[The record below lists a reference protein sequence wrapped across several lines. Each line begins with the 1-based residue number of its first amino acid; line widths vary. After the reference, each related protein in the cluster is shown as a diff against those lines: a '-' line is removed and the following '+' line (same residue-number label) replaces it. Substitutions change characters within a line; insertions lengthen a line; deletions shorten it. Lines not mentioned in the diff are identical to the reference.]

1 MIDYYIQLKGYIMH
15 QDEIKDRAIGAIM
28 GAFIG
33 DAMGLGVHWYY
44 DLAELH
50 RDHGDWVKTYTT
62 PKRGRY
68 HDGMKAGELSQ
79 SGYILKLTIES
90 LLRCDGYN
98 HEDFCSTLDKDL
110 LPYLDA
116 KPMSGPGGYTNQSMR
131 EIYRQRVEQKKAW
144 HEVGSRADTTESI
157 ERTLALAVR
166 YAFAP
171 TKLARN
177 IAQNTRLTQVDDLVG
192 SMSVAYGA
200 VLGQMVQGKKLDT
213 KISERLMLL
222 AKRGKLP
229 FHVVTSDDLKPPSKQ
244 SNDPSNIGLFASPDA
259 LLTPSH
265 MAKSV
270 KDETI
275 VIEPAWKVSLVYGMP
290 CAIFHILPAS
300 YYLAARYTNDFESA
314 ILHAI
319 NGGGQNMARA
329 MLSGALV
336 GAQVGF
342 SNIPKHFIDGLVEK
356 ETLLT
361 LAEKLAQSIE
371 A

>member
-1 MIDYYIQLKGYIMH
+1 MH
-15 QDEIKDRAIGAIM
+15 QDEIKDRAVGAIM

-44 DLAELH
+44 DLDEMH
-50 RDHGDWVKTYTT
+50 RDHGAWTDTYTT
-62 PKRGRY
+62 PKEGRY
-68 HDGMKAGELSQ
+68 HEGMKAGELSQ

-90 LLRCDGYN
+90 LLRAGGYD
-98 HEDFCSTLDKDL
+98 HEDFCTTLDKDL

-131 EIYRQRVEQKKAW
+131 EIYRQRVLQGKGWE
-144 HEVGSRADTTESI
+144 EVGSRADTTESI

-166 YAFAP
+166 YAFEP
-171 TKLARN
+171 SKLAQS
-177 IAQNTRLTQVDDLVG
+177 IAQNTHLTQVDDLVG
-192 SMSVAYGA
+192 AMSVAYGA
-200 VLGQMVQGKKLDT
+200 VLGQLVQGKKFDT
-213 KISERLMLL
+213 KISERLMIL

-229 FHVVTSDDLKPPSKQ
+229 FHVVTSDDLKPPSKL
-244 SNDPSNIGLFASPDA
+244 SDDPSNVGLFASPDA

-270 KDETI
+270 RDETI
-275 VIEPAWKVSLVYGMP
+275 MIEPAWKVSLVYGMP

-300 YYLAARYTNDFESA
+300 YYLAARYTDDFESA

-329 MLSGALV
+329 MLTGALV
-336 GAQVGF
+336 GAQVGY
-342 SNIPKHFIDGLVEK
+342 SNIPKHFIDGLTEK
-356 ETLLT
+356 DTLLA
-361 LAEKLAQSIE
+361 LASELAQSLGE
-371 A
+371 

>member
-1 MIDYYIQLKGYIMH
+1 VH
-15 QDEIKDRAIGAIM
+15 QDEIRDRAVGAIM

-44 DLAELH
+44 DLDEMH
-50 RDHGDWVKTYTT
+50 RDHGEWISTYTT
-62 PKRGRY
+62 PKPGRY
-68 HDGMKAGELSQ
+68 HEGMKAGELSQ

-90 LLRCDGYN
+90 LLRTKGYN
-98 HEDFCSTLDKDL
+98 HEDFCATLDRNL
-110 LPYLDA
+110 LPHLDA

-131 EIYRQRVEQKKAW
+131 EIYRQRVEQKKEW
-144 HEVGSRADTTESI
+144 NEVGSRADTTESI
-157 ERTLALAVR
+157 ERTLAMAIR
-166 YAFAP
+166 YAFEP
-171 TKLARN
+171 GKLAQS
-177 IAQNTRLTQVDDLVG
+177 IAQNTQLTQIDDLVG
-192 SMSVAYGA
+192 AMSVAYGA
-200 VLGQMVQGKKLDT
+200 VLGQLVQGKKFDT
-213 KISERLMLL
+213 KISERLMIL

-244 SNDPSNIGLFASPDA
+244 SDDPSNIGLFASPDA
-259 LLTPSH
+259 LLTPSY

-270 KDETI
+270 RDETI
-275 VIEPAWKVSLVYGMP
+275 MIEPAWKVSLVYGMP

-300 YYLAARYTNDFESA
+300 YYLAARYTDDFESA

-342 SNIPKHFIDGLVEK
+342 SNIPQHFIDGLVEK
-356 ETLLT
+356 ETLLA
-361 LAEKLAQSIE
+361 LANQLAQSIGE
-371 A
+371 